1 MPRVMKRFL
10 SSVLF
15 ASAVTA
21 IAVACDSSSTATF
34 SSGSAQPFCSQFGVC
49 ETCALQP
56 GCGWCYF
63 PDGTGSCSTGPDQCQ
78 YSWQGTWTWDTNGC
92 RTAAQPTVG
101 PEAEGGTSGA
111 PSDAAAIDVAP
122 ATDGAVGDGAS
133 PANDG
138 ASVSDSA
145 SPAHDAVAPAGDSG
159 SLSEGT
165 PDGGASTI
173 DAGAA
178 DAETSST
185 DAGAA
190 DGS

>member
-1 MPRVMKRFL
+1 MMKRFL

-21 IAVACDSSSTATF
+21 IAVACDSSPTASF
-34 SSGSAQPFCSQFGVC
+34 SSGRALPSCSEFGVC

-63 PDGTGSCSTGPDQCQ
+63 SDGTGSCSTGPEQCQ
-78 YSWQGTWTWDTNGC
+78 SASEGTWTWYTNGC

-101 PEAEGGTSGA
+101 PEAEGGTSAA
-111 PSDAAAIDVAP
+111 PSDAAAIDGTP
-122 ATDGAVGDGAS
+122 ATDSALGDSAS

-138 ASVSDSA
+138 ASVGDGA
-145 SPAHDAVAPAGDSG
+145 SPTHDAAAPMGDSG
-159 SLSEGT
+159 FLNEGT
-165 PDGGASTI
+165 PDSGASTI
-173 DAGAA
+173 DAGAG
-178 DAETSST
+178 DAEPSGTNA
-185 DAGAA
+185 DAA